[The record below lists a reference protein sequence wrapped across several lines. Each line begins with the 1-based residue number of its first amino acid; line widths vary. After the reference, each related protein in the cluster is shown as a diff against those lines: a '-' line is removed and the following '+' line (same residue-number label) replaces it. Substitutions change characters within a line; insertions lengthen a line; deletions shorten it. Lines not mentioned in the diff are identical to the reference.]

1 MMPGARYARW
11 IMLAL
16 AAAVVL
22 GLLATM
28 ATAGATI
35 R

>member
-11 IMLAL
+11 IMLVL
-16 AAAVVL
+16 AAVVVL

-28 ATAGATI
+28 ATAGATF